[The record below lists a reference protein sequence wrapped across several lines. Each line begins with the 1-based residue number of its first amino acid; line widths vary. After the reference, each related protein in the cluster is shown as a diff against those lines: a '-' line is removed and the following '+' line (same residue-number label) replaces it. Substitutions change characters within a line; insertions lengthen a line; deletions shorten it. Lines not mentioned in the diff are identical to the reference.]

1 MYGGYVMCD
10 LVLCENTNV
19 VHFSCDIAQMNI
31 VCIYYYEVV
40 FNCAREMCVVRPQ
53 IVGYVILMPTMMALL

>member
-19 VHFSCDIAQMNI
+19 GHFSCDIAQMNT
-31 VCIYYYEVV
+31 VCIYYYVAI
-40 FNCAREMCVVRPQ
+40 FNCARAMYVVRPQ
-53 IVGYVILMPTMMALL
+53 IVFQVILMPTMMALL